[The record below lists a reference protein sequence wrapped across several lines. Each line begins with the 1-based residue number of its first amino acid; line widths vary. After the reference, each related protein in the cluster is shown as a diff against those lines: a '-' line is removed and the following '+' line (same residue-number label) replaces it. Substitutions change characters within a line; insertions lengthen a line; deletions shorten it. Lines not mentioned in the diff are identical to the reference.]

1 MAHTKAKGTSK
12 LGRDSNAQR
21 LGVKL
26 FGGQKVGKGM
36 VIIRQRGTKY
46 HLGENVRKG
55 TDDTIFALTDGVVK
69 FFSRKKRK
77 FNNRLVN
84 CTFVSVI
91 PGKK

>member
-26 FGGQKVGKGM
+26 FGGQKVRSGM

-46 HLGENVRKG
+46 HLGENVKKG
-55 TDDTIFALTDGVVK
+55 SDDTIFALANGVVK
-69 FFSRKKRK
+69 FFSRKRRK
-77 FNNRLVN
+77 FNNRLIN
-84 CTFVSVI
+84 CTFVSVL
-91 PGKK
+91 PEKK